1 MKSVKF
7 FLMIIVAA
15 AAAFVSCDKESRVSV
30 PGSDAKVQTLTACFA
45 PGETKTFFDGSTFKW
60 KNGDAILVRSD
71 NAAGYTEFNN
81 TTGDCAGSVTF
92 EAATEDNITY
102 GDESYAVY
110 PNYVSDG
117 CPKIEQGIL
126 KLCPKTTYTWS
137 EGAVQAPMIAKVV
150 SGQDRL
156 MLQIPLRGDLRSRDD
171 TYTLGIRPVILAFLA
186 VHHHT
191 VARRGLRR
199 IRIETA
205 IHMDSG
211 VDIKRRIQN
220 RTAG

>member
-150 SGQDRL
+150 SGQD
-156 MLQIPLRGDLRSRDD
+156 LQFTHMG
-171 TYTLGIRPVILAFLA
+171 
-186 VHHHT
+186 
-191 VARRGLRR
+191 GLLKV
-199 IRIETA
+199 T
-205 IHMDSG
+205 
-211 VDIKRRIQN
+211 
-220 RTAG
+220 